1 MEKYA
6 SMWKADTPVERQ
18 AEAREMWDDLTGI
31 NHKEE
36 DTSTRLSNLFP
47 MAKTHNKEASA
58 SSAIKARLMGAGVG
72 LGGTGLGI
80 YSYNKSKPNEQGYT
94 QRQMDYAASQ
104 AAQKAREGMG
114 AAPPSELR
122 QAIEARRKQ
131 VSDAM
136 DEDPRLA
143 AAAGVGAG
151 GVAGGMG
158 VNAALRRIARTV

>member
-31 NHKEE
+31 DHKKE

-58 SSAIKARLMGAGVG
+58 AAIRARLIGAGVG

-94 QRQMDYAASQ
+94 QRQMDYAAAQ
-104 AAQKAREGMG
+104 AAQKAREDMG
-114 AAPPSELR
+114 AASPSELR
-122 QAIEARRKQ
+122 QAIEDRRKQ
-131 VSDAM
+131 ISDAM

-151 GVAGGMG
+151 MLAGGLG
-158 VNAALRRIARTV
+158 TRAALNRIARTVV